1 MSDVARV
8 KIGTMMSDRGV
19 MVGAGATMAAETAVP
34 TVIAPSDLEFAFLQR
49 LASLVQ
55 RQDRAGN
62 ERARTVLAHAA
73 FSTYLD
79 CVELGQG
86 DEAERI
92 LTRDPLALRLW
103 RQGRPI

>member
-1 MSDVARV
+1 MSNE
-8 KIGTMMSDRGV
+8 GTM
-19 MVGAGATMAAETAVP
+19 VGTGTTMIAETTVA
-34 TVIAPSDLEFAFLQR
+34 TVIAPSGLEFAFLQR

-55 RQDRAGN
+55 RQDRMGN
-62 ERARTVLAHAA
+62 EQERTVLAHAA

-92 LTRDPLALRLW
+92 LTRDPLALMLW
-103 RQGRPI
+103 RQGRPV

>member
-1 MSDVARV
+1 MSNE
-8 KIGTMMSDRGV
+8 GTLS
-19 MVGAGATMAAETAVP
+19 GAGTTMTAATTVP
-34 TVIAPSDLEFAFLQR
+34 TVIAPSGLEFAFLQR

-55 RQDRAGN
+55 RQDRAGD
-62 ERARTVLAHAA
+62 EQERTVLAHAA

-92 LTRDPLALRLW
+92 LTRDPLALLLW
-103 RQGRPI
+103 RQGRSV

>member
-1 MSDVARV
+1 MNDV
-8 KIGTMMSDRGV
+8 GML
-19 MVGAGATMAAETAVP
+19 VGAGATMTAETAVP
-34 TVIAPSDLEFAFLQR
+34 TVIAPSGLEFAFLQR

-55 RQDRAGN
+55 RQDRVGD
-62 ERARTVLAHAA
+62 EQERTVLAHAA

-92 LTRDPLALRLW
+92 LTRDPLALLLW
-103 RQGRPI
+103 RQGRSV

>member
-1 MSDVARV
+1 
-8 KIGTMMSDRGV
+8 
-19 MVGAGATMAAETAVP
+19 MVGAGVTMMTEAAAP
-34 TVIAPSDLEFAFLQR
+34 TVIAPSGLEFAFLQR

-55 RQDRAGN
+55 RQDRVGD
-62 ERARTVLAHAA
+62 EQERTVLAHAA

-92 LTRDPLALRLW
+92 LTRDPLALLLW

>member
-1 MSDVARV
+1 MS
-8 KIGTMMSDRGV
+8 SE
-19 MVGAGATMAAETAVP
+19 ATMTGAAMATTEIVAP
-34 TVIAPSDLEFAFLQR
+34 TVLAPSGLQFAFLQR

-55 RQDRAGN
+55 RQDRAGDGQ
-62 ERARTVLAHAA
+62 ERTVLAHAA

-92 LTRDPLALRLW
+92 LTRDPLALLLW
-103 RQGRPI
+103 RQGRPV

>member
-1 MSDVARV
+1 MGNE
-8 KIGTMMSDRGV
+8 GTM
-19 MVGAGATMAAETAVP
+19 AGAAVTLAAEM
-34 TVIAPSDLEFAFLQR
+34 TVSSTIAPSGIEFAFLQR
-49 LASLVQ
+49 LASLVR

-62 ERARTVLAHAA
+62 EQERTVLAHAA

-92 LTRDPLALRLW
+92 LTRNPLASLLW

>member
-1 MSDVARV
+1 
-8 KIGTMMSDRGV
+8 
-19 MVGAGATMAAETAVP
+19 MVGTGVTMTTEAAAP
-34 TVIAPSDLEFAFLQR
+34 TVIAPSGLEFAFLQR

-55 RQDRAGN
+55 RQDRVGDEQ
-62 ERARTVLAHAA
+62 ERTALAHAA

-92 LTRDPLALRLW
+92 LTRDPLALLLW

>member
-1 MSDVARV
+1 MMSNE
-8 KIGTMMSDRGV
+8 GTM
-19 MVGAGATMAAETAVP
+19 VGTGTTMIAETTVA
-34 TVIAPSDLEFAFLQR
+34 TVIAPSSLEFAFLQR

-55 RQDRAGN
+55 RQDRMGN
-62 ERARTVLAHAA
+62 EQERTVLAHAA

-92 LTRDPLALRLW
+92 LTRDPLALMLW
-103 RQGRPI
+103 RQGRPV

>member
-1 MSDVARV
+1 MSNEGMFV
-8 KIGTMMSDRGV
+8 GV
-19 MVGAGATMAAETAVP
+19 GATMTAELTVP
-34 TVIAPSDLEFAFLQR
+34 TVIAPSGLQFAFLQR

-55 RQDRAGN
+55 RQDRVGN
-62 ERARTVLAHAA
+62 EQERTVLAHAA

-92 LTRDPLALRLW
+92 LTRDPLALLLW
-103 RQGRPI
+103 RQGRSV

>member
-1 MSDVARV
+1 MNNESTLAD
-8 KIGTMMSDRGV
+8 IGTTMTT
-19 MVGAGATMAAETAVP
+19 ATLLP
-34 TVIAPSDLEFAFLQR
+34 TVIAPSGLEFAFLQR

-55 RQDRAGN
+55 RQDRTHD
-62 ERARTVLAHAA
+62 EQERTVLAHAA

-92 LTRDPLALRLW
+92 LTRDPLALLLW
-103 RQGRPI
+103 RRGRSV